1 MDFNLSSLRKQV
13 QIDKLDDEEFDADV
27 IDDFINY
34 TLMDIWNT
42 YELPFQ
48 EKIFSGTILAG
59 STMFKL
65 PKDLALLQ
73 STTLAGVP
81 HFHDHKMVWRDFIQS
96 NSDAQNQEP
105 GAPVR
110 WTLYAGN
117 VLLDRPT
124 DVDYN
129 MIMYYI
135 KKPDMLTQDTD
146 VPELP
151 SEFAELIVLGAY
163 LRVLKRNEDFDL
175 AQYVESEYNTQIG
188 NLVNRYGFREAS
200 GPIKMK
206 NKQI

>member
-48 EKIFSGTILAG
+48 EKIFQGKIPAG
-59 STMFKL
+59 ATMFKL
-65 PKDLALLQ
+65 PDDLALLQ
-73 STTLAGVP
+73 SSTLAGVSR
-81 HFHDHKMVWRDFIQS
+81 FHDHKIAWRDFIQA
-96 NSDAQNQEP
+96 NSDAQNQDP
-105 GAPVR
+105 GAPGN
-110 WTLYAGN
+110 WSLYAGN
-117 VLLDRPT
+117 VLFDRPT

-129 MIMYYI
+129 MTMYYI
-135 KKPDMLTQDTD
+135 KKPDMLKEDTD

-151 SEFAELIVLGAY
+151 SEFAELIVLGTY
-163 LRVLKRNEDFDL
+163 LRVLKRNEDYDL
-175 AQYVESEYNTQIG
+175 AQYVENEYNTQIG